1 VLGALASIPKL
12 KKLNLSRNRFTEW
25 QTSAIFENLIEL
37 YLAFNGFLEEN
48 AVIPALESC
57 EHLQMLVV
65 TGNIFALDNNQTY
78 KLIAKLCDRPN
89 GQLIN
94 ELTEPPEYMKGSR
107 TLKETMP
114 FNNMLNYGAS
124 KGLV

>member
-1 VLGALASIPKL
+1 
-12 KKLNLSRNRFTEW
+12 
-25 QTSAIFENLIEL
+25 
-37 YLAFNGFLEEN
+37 
-48 AVIPALESC
+48 
-57 EHLQMLVV
+57 MLVV

-124 KGLV
+124 KGLVQIQEAKTYNGTDPFVVGKPVNVEYNPNQFDEFCPPPGEQDQTLN